1 MFTGAFS
8 GTVLGAFA
16 DTGDD
21 GILGG
26 ADSYGADRTSHDR
39 LSPSELLDLYLFGD
53 QSSGIGVESEDRD
66 DRKRDE
72 ERRREEDAEDR
83 REDALKRKWL
93 ENFKK
98 DGYFVEFGSCNGVEF
113 SNTLMLEREFGWK
126 GILAEPARCWH
137 YELKKNRDCNIETN
151 CVWKETGVKLIFK
164 ESELALYS
172 SIKNLSDNDLHKN
185 LREKGTTYEVETISL
200 NDLLEKYKA
209 PKEIDYLSV
218 DTEGSE
224 FEILQN
230 FDFNK
235 YNIKIITC
243 EHNFTSLRSKIF
255 NLLTQKGYKRFHK
268 DLSKH
273 DDWYIKI

>member
-1 MFTGAFS
+1 MNFN
-8 GTVLGAFA
+8 
-16 DTGDD
+16 
-21 GILGG
+21 ILKNLLKSFLRIFNLSITKH
-26 ADSYGADRTSHDR
+26 DFYEKLKENRKTLENYKILLEFEDIDFDRKIHLINHSN
-39 LSPSELLDLYLFGD
+39 SELKQDFF
-53 QSSGIGVESEDRD
+53 V
-66 DRKRDE
+66 
-72 ERRREEDAEDR
+72 
-83 REDALKRKWL
+83 LKSL
-93 ENFKK
+93 NFKK

-113 SNTLMLEREFGWK
+113 SNTLILEREFGWK

-137 YELKKNRDCNIETN
+137 YELKKNRSCNIETN
-151 CVWKETGVKLIFK
+151 CVWKETGAKLIFK

-268 DLSKH
+268 DLSRH